1 MAYARLRKVG
11 GSVMLAIPPLILEQM
26 RLQAESG
33 VDISVDQ
40 AVGAFVV
47 RPARPRY
54 TLDELAAEHVA
65 RPSTEEDH
73 AWLDDGPMGSEAI

>member
-11 GSVMLAIPPLILEQM
+11 GSVMMAIPPKMLEAM

-40 AVGAFVV
+40 GAGTFVV
-47 RPARPRY
+47 KPARPRY
-54 TLDELAAEHVA
+54 TLEELAAEHLA
-65 RPSTEEDH
+65 MPMTDEDR
-73 AWLDDGPMGSEAI
+73 AWLDDGPMGTEEI